1 MGWFF
6 SLLLIFLSIG
16 SYYLTDNNNQ
26 TIQRMNLLPAKQE
39 AIEFVHFA
47 NVINDYLY
55 KYPDK
60 RNSGGTLTSEQIG
73 ITPVYDI
80 HHIIYGKRVYIWSA
94 DTEGL
99 MSALQQQTK
108 HSAMLGRVKNKKI
121 VDNQGNDMGVPVPSS
136 IPEEAIV
143 LIN

>member
-6 SLLLIFLSIG
+6 SLLLIFLSTG
-16 SYYLTDNNNQ
+16 SYYLTDNNNK
-26 TIQRMNLLPAKQE
+26 TIQRMKLLPARQE
-39 AIEFVHFA
+39 ATEFIHYA

-60 RNSGGTLTSEQIG
+60 RSSGGTLTSEQIG

-80 HHIIYGKRVYIWSA
+80 HNIIYGKRVYIWSA

-99 MSALQQQTK
+99 MAALQKQTK
-108 HSAMLGRVKNKKI
+108 SSAMLGKVKEQKLI
-121 VDNQGNDMGVPVPSS
+121 DNQGDDMGVPVPSA
-136 IPEEAIV
+136 IPENAIV

>member
-1 MGWFF
+1 MK
-6 SLLLIFLSIG
+6 
-16 SYYLTDNNNQ
+16 
-26 TIQRMNLLPAKQE
+26 LLPAKQE
-39 AIEFVHFA
+39 AIEFIHFA

>member
-1 MGWFF
+1 
-6 SLLLIFLSIG
+6 
-16 SYYLTDNNNQ
+16 
-26 TIQRMNLLPAKQE
+26 LPAKQE

-121 VDNQGNDMGVPVPSS
+121 VDNQGNDMGVTIPSS
-136 IPEEAIV
+136 IPEGSIV
-143 LIN
+143 FIN

>member
-1 MGWFF
+1 
-6 SLLLIFLSIG
+6 
-16 SYYLTDNNNQ
+16 
-26 TIQRMNLLPAKQE
+26 
-39 AIEFVHFA
+39 
-47 NVINDYLY
+47 
-55 KYPDK
+55 PDK

-121 VDNQGNDMGVPVPSS
+121 VDNQGNDMGITIPSS
-136 IPEEAIV
+136 IPEGSIV
-143 LIN
+143 FIN

>member
-26 TIQRMNLLPAKQE
+26 TIQRMKLLPAKQE
-39 AIEFVHFA
+39 AIEFIHFA

-73 ITPVYDI
+73 ITPFMI
-80 HHIIYGKRVYIWSA
+80 FIILFTVSEFIS
-94 DTEGL
+94 GL
-99 MSALQQQTK
+99 PIQK
-108 HSAMLGRVKNKKI
+108 V
-121 VDNQGNDMGVPVPSS
+121 
-136 IPEEAIV
+136 
-143 LIN
+143 